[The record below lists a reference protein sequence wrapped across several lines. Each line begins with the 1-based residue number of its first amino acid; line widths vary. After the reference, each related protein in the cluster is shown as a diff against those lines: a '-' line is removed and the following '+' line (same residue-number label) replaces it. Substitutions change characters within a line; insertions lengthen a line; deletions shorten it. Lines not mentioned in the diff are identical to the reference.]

1 MIISNNLTS
10 YQYCGSTLQNCRQF
24 PQWSTGRKLQ
34 VATWIVVLRASRE
47 IVSCLRL
54 SSLIVARVWLSA
66 HNTLQGESLVSKNLR
81 DIILEKGHLSIATML
96 GDTIAF
102 SLDSVLLQFH
112 NPEVYLTS
120 SASGTYSASPVAENT
135 EQGYHIPA
143 AYKLHR
149 WWKNARQLEPS
160 FMT

>member
-10 YQYCGSTLQNCRQF
+10 YQYCVSTLQNCRRFSRCRQEE
-24 PQWSTGRKLQ
+24 SRRLQ
-34 VATWIVVLRASRE
+34 HGLRASRK
-47 IVSCLRL
+47 IVSCLCL
-54 SSLIVARVWLSA
+54 SSLIVARVCVSA
-66 HNTLQGESLVSKNLR
+66 HNTLQGESLVSNSLR
-81 DIILEKGHLSIATML
+81 GIILEKGYLSIARLL

-112 NPEVYLTS
+112 SPEFYLTS
-120 SASGTYSASPVAENT
+120 SAGGAYSASPVAEKT

-160 FMT
+160 SVT

>member
-1 MIISNNLTS
+1 VFQIFKTVD
-10 YQYCGSTLQNCRQF
+10 GSLKGRQEESRRLRHGWLYFVLQERSCRAC
-24 PQWSTGRKLQ
+24 
-34 VATWIVVLRASRE
+34 V
-47 IVSCLRL
+47 

-66 HNTLQGESLVSKNLR
+66 HNTLQGESLFSKSLR
-81 DIILEKGHLSIATML
+81 DTILEKGHLSTARLL

-120 SASGTYSASPVAENT
+120 SAGGTSSASPVAEKT

-160 FMT
+160 SVT